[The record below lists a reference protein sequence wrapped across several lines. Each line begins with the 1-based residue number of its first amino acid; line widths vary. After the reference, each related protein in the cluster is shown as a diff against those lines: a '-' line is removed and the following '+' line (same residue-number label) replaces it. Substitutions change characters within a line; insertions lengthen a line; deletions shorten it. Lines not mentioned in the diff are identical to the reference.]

1 VVVAAQV
8 QHAVDDGLA
17 QILCVLGTDHDISQ
31 LSRAD
36 GRARFV
42 DGEGEHVGGLVA
54 CSVAAVEI
62 ADALP
67 VDKGDRQMPLAHPG
81 GGEGGE
87 GGLSQLGRSVDE
99 IELDYQPC
107 WRLGGR
113 SAGACFSAYS
123 L

>member
-1 VVVAAQV
+1 
-8 QHAVDDGLA
+8 
-17 QILCVLGTDHDISQ
+17 VLGTDHHIPQ

-42 DGEGEHVGGLVA
+42 DGKGQHVGRPVVCPL
-54 CSVAAVEI
+54 AAIELTH
-62 ADALP
+62 ALP
-67 VDKGDRQMPLAHPG
+67 VDKGDGQMALAHPRG
-81 GGEGGE
+81 REGGE
-87 GGLSQLGRSVDE
+87 RRLSQLGRSVDE
-99 IELDYQPC
+99 VELDYQPC